1 MANRQEYEARNAE
14 EAAQFETDLME
25 RMGRERAD
33 AMTKVAIT
41 IVEDDEQD
49 DLLAETLLAQE
60 TDLVTHRMNLMRFE
74 TMLSNGIANGRPY
87 IVMLSLQTLDR
98 IATVT
103 ATIEA
108 LTPQLPSAARMNSAV
123 ARVKARR
130 DAARNN
136 PTP

>member
-25 RMGRERAD
+25 RMGRERTD
-33 AMTKVAIT
+33 AMTKVPIT
-41 IVEDDEQD
+41 IVDDDEQD

-60 TDLVTHRMNLMRFE
+60 TDLVTHRMNLVRFD

-108 LTPQLPSAARMNSAV
+108 LTPQLPSAGRLTAAV

-130 DAARNN
+130 DASLN

>member
-1 MANRQEYEARNAE
+1 MANRQEYEANNPA

-33 AMTKVAIT
+33 AMSKVSIT
-41 IVEDDEQD
+41 IVDDDEQD

-60 TDLVTHRMNLMRFE
+60 LDLVTHRMNFERFE
-74 TMLSNGIANGRPY
+74 TMLTNGITSGRPY

-108 LTPQLPSAARMNSAV
+108 LTPQLPSPGRHTAAV

-130 DAARNN
+130 DAAQ
-136 PTP
+136 PQIQP